1 MVKLGLEPDFLL
13 HYTLW
18 PHTVFGCWRAACV
31 CMCMCCT
38 GVCVPVHV
46 NRGVS
51 GGVCALTVTQA
62 SHISSPRLWVS
73 RGLYP
78 CDGSLQ
84 HPAALRG
91 PGAST
96 VAISGSLLQNNIN
109 KQQRQQLP
117 GGEPPPSCLPLAWP
131 SPHWAALGCHQQVCF
146 LGPSDPFPSW
156 HLQGASFGAA
166 APEKSFPS
174 L

>member
-1 MVKLGLEPDFLL
+1 M
-13 HYTLW
+13 
-18 PHTVFGCWRAACV
+18 CACACV
-31 CMCMCCT
+31 CT
-38 GVCVPVHV
+38 GVCAGLCVPVHV

-62 SHISSPRLWVS
+62 SRISSPRLWVS
-73 RGLYP
+73 RELYP

-84 HPAALRG
+84 LPAALWG

-96 VAISGSLLQNNIN
+96 VAASGSLLQNNIN

-131 SPHWAALGCHQQVCF
+131 SPHGAALGCRQQACC
-146 LGPSDPFPSW
+146 LGLSDPFPSW

-166 APEKSFPS
+166 APEKSFPF